1 MAPAI
6 VVDTQKEEDS
16 TFKVVYFVLTIILQL
31 ISFVFLF
38 QYKSTEYIVYIFSF
52 VIFCISPLIWIN
64 DLLAIGR
71 GINPKNIYFTLFQYK
86 QLSLVIS
93 SIFVFLGIFLVILSN
108 EKVRKQ
114 KVNEKIKNDKKH
126 DWGEGKINDP
136 DLNNLDVASA
146 SDKHTKSEIMRL
158 YFLVITLSWGII
170 LEAFSNSD
178 TFGQKKSDTDSGFTK
193 SMKWLLDIPYII
205 LHAIDENIRENL
217 DPLKIPPLINALAFY
232 TVTFIVVFFG
242 LFIRIPFGPK
252 VDWVKVVNME
262 NIFNPMFIRN
272 LDQYRNIAIF
282 FTCLIFS
289 LLLLC
294 VFVIFGLFS
303 PRFALVSK
311 IALPLIN
318 ITIWGLFFGFRR
330 ILDENGVKKLIMGL
344 LALLFSFLGTPVI
357 IGIIQFFLEFLK
369 MSWNNGD
376 ICVFG
381 LTKSFVIFMG
391 IALFL
396 FCIAFFVGLVC
407 IDTDDSKTLQIFNAI
422 LVCMAVSLFV
432 GLSTTYNMFTN
443 LYNLIRIILEGV
455 FVYIVPLLVVILS
468 IVLFIFSLKIYQKDL
483 ISTDG

>member
-1 MAPAI
+1 MPPAI

-178 TFGQKKSDTDSGFTK
+178 TFGQKKSDADSGFTK

-205 LHAIDENIRENL
+205 LHAIDENMRENL

-242 LFIRIPFGPK
+242 FFIRIPFGPK

-262 NIFNPMFIRN
+262 NIFNPMFRSN

-282 FTCLIFS
+282 LTCLLFS

-294 VFVIFGLFS
+294 VFVFFGLFS
-303 PRFALVSK
+303 GRFALVSK

-330 ILDENGVKKLIMGL
+330 ILDENGVKKLIMSL
-344 LALLFSFLGTPVI
+344 LSLLFSFLGTPVI
-357 IGIIQFFLEFLK
+357 IGIIQFFLEFI
-369 MSWNNGD
+369 G
-376 ICVFG
+376 
-381 LTKSFVIFMG
+381 KSLSFHWSILPLLMLCIFVSLFS
-391 IALFL
+391 IALSL
-396 FCIAFFVGLVC
+396 GFVW
-407 IDTDDSKTLQIFNAI
+407 IDNDESKQLQIFNAI

-432 GLSTTYNMFTN
+432 GLSTTYNVFTN